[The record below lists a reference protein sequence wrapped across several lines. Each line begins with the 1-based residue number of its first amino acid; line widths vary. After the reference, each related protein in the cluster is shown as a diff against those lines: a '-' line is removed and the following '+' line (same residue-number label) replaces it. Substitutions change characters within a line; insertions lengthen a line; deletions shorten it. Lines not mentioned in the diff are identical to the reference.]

1 MYTKTI
7 KFPRGYLWNSS
18 VEGESNKEA
27 FCFPGQCF
35 LHTLFLENKEKNS
48 EKKIT
53 EKCFSYQLKGWGH
66 NCLMSKFGPFFIFG
80 QICLIFGM

>member
-7 KFPRGYLWNSS
+7 KFPRDYLWNSS

-35 LHTLFLENKEKNS
+35 LHTLFLENKEK
-48 EKKIT
+48 KKQQKKKYR
-53 EKCFSYQLKGWGH
+53 EMFSYQFVAH
-66 NCLMSKFGPFFIFG
+66 IPNIRQSE
-80 QICLIFGM
+80 